1 MLFNPTKHILEIDT
15 MIDQENKNQT
25 SIESNTQSFYIID
38 QDSLSQLQNLTRDA
52 ILSRFEELH
61 DINSIQGLESL
72 LSGK

>member
-1 MLFNPTKHILEIDT
+1 

-25 SIESNTQSFYIID
+25 SIESNAQSFSIID

-52 ILSRFEELH
+52 ILSCFEELH

-72 LSGK
+72 LSGKWQN